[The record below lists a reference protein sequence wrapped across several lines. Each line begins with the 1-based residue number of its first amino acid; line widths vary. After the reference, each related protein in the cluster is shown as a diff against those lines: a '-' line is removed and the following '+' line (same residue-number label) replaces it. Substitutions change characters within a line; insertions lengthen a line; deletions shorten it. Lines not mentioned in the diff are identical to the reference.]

1 MPKFSKAQQ
10 LLYEEIAFQ
19 FWKEVREHFAKAL
32 EIHPKF
38 KGVECIAAEF
48 ADVVKAIESDNG
60 PEIRKQCVHLA
71 VVALREYIAN
81 WSKGE
86 PMKLDST

>member
-1 MPKFSKAQQ
+1 MPSISRAQR

-19 FWKEVREHFAKAL
+19 FCGEIRKHFAKAL
-32 EIHPKF
+32 EIHPHF
-38 KGVECIAAEF
+38 KGVECIASEF
-48 ADVVKAIESDNG
+48 ADVVKAVESESG
-60 PEIRKQCVHLA
+60 QEIRKQCVHLA

-86 PMKLDST
+86 PMKPDST